1 MEPREDNNFKFDSYI
16 SGEQRRL
23 VATNEQQRQIDEEEE
38 KFSENT
44 EDMFDIVD
52 D

>member
-16 SGEQRRL
+16 SGEQRHL
-23 VATNEQQRQIDEEEE
+23 VVTNEQQRQIDEEEE
-38 KFSENT
+38 KFGDDT

-52 D
+52 E